1 MLINQKYKF
10 DSILRNASVLRRL
23 IDCQTF
29 DRSAEE
35 EWVLK
40 TLKLIVLGVEDPVPF
55 LWTLYDKFEVVY
67 QQELLKDSKL
77 YRILNKEKIA

>member
-10 DSILRNASVLRRL
+10 DSIIRNASVLRRL
-23 IDCQTF
+23 IECQTF
-29 DRSAEE
+29 DGSAEE

-40 TLKLIVLGVEDPVPF
+40 TLKLIMLGVEDPLPF
-55 LWTLYDKFEVVY
+55 LWILYDKFEVVY

-77 YRILNKEKIA
+77 YKILNKEKA